1 MAVNGVEIKVGQV
14 WKTRGGAQA
23 HVESCD
29 RHPEFPWNLDVES
42 CEDVMARSCDENG
55 RIWGDGGEDS
65 DGDLMFLVS
74 DPDVKPERRRQQ
86 EPNSPMRRQ
95 DDMIPV
101 PETVPD
107 LAASPADF
115 AASVPGMLDEG
126 GGEPIPLMQP
136 RSTNF
141 LGGIKV
147 AEGEP
152 LRKLLDGAMSFID
165 PRKSALDVQ
174 IGGDHYRS
182 MAIQPVTYIESN
194 GLDFLAGNVVKYV
207 SRHKNKNGAADV
219 RKAIHYCQLILE
231 LQYGEKQ

>member
-14 WKTRGGAQA
+14 WKTRGGSLAT
-23 HVESCD
+23 VSSND
-29 RHPEFPWNLDVES
+29 GNKEFPWNIVIQDYCTVGSES
-42 CEDVMARSCDENG
+42 CGDNG
-55 RIWGDGGEDS
+55 LVWGEGGSETPD
-65 DGDLMFLVS
+65 DLMFLVS
-74 DPDVKPERRRQQ
+74 DPDIGTERRKQQ
-86 EPNSPMRRQ
+86 TENSPLRRK

-101 PETVPD
+101 PETAPD

-115 AASVPGMLDEG
+115 AASVPGMLDEA
-126 GGEPIPLMQP
+126 P
-136 RSTNF
+136 
-141 LGGIKV
+141 V
-147 AEGEP
+147 APGP
-152 LRKLLDGAMSFID
+152 LRKLVEDAMGYID

-207 SRHKNKNGAADV
+207 SRHRNKNGAADV

>member
-1 MAVNGVEIKVGQV
+1 MSVNGVEIKVGQV
-14 WKTRGGAQA
+14 WKTRGGDQA
-23 HVESCD
+23 RVESCD

-42 CEDVMARSCDENG
+42 CEDVLARSCDENG
-55 RIWGDGGEDS
+55 RIWGDGGKDS

-74 DPDVKPERRRQQ
+74 DPDVKPERRQQ
-86 EPNSPMRRQ
+86 QAENSPLRRK
-95 DDMIPV
+95 DDFPPV
-101 PETVPD
+101 PADLPD
-107 LAASPADF
+107 LAAPPAEF
-115 AASVPGMLDEG
+115 AASVPGTLDESG
-126 GGEPIPLMQP
+126 TEP
-136 RSTNF
+136 
-141 LGGIKV
+141 G
-147 AEGEP
+147 P
-152 LRKLLDGAMSFID
+152 LRKLVEDAMSYID

-207 SRHKNKNGAADV
+207 SRHRNKNGAADV